1 MLIRTFLFGIVGILA
16 LYFIGVP
23 LFKLLKLTYYDVID
37 PLESAKARNERAR
50 KEAAAA
56 EVDKE
61 TDKVYENMYKEDG
74 SSDETEKPQE

>member
-1 MLIRTFLFGIVGILA
+1 MLIRTFLFGVVGLLA

-23 LFKLLKLTYYDVID
+23 LFKLLKLWYYDLID
-37 PLESAKARNERAR
+37 PLESAKARHERAR

-74 SSDETEKPQE
+74 SSNETEKPQE